1 MSGLDIIE
9 RGVAQD
15 LPAAV
20 DIGDRAAPGT
30 ELPLVLDE
38 GTLTG
43 WLLNESRYCPDIP
56 ALLTELGTRFPA
68 EGLPIE
74 RMGIFLRTLHPT
86 ILASMYFWRVDRA
99 EVIVFERGQDITRA
113 EAYLASPIHLV
124 FEGSPGIRRRLAD
137 PSCPRDFPIV
147 EDLDEEGITDYLILP
162 LPFSDRA
169 RYGVSFATKAA
180 GGFTDDQ
187 LTRLA
192 ELVPTLA
199 SVVEI
204 LSVRRIAQNL
214 MTTYLGRK
222 TGQRVLDGM
231 IRRGSTETI
240 NAAIWYSDLRGFT
253 YLTDRLPSDV
263 LISLLNDHFER
274 IVGPIEA
281 NGGEVLKFMGDA
293 LLAIFPI
300 DALGGKAQAVTAA
313 LHALDGALVAT
324 ANRNLERRQD
334 GQPEIDFWVALH
346 LGDISY
352 GNIGAADRLDFTVI
366 GPAVNQAAR
375 IESHCRVMDRR
386 FLMSGTFAEYSP
398 IPGESIGFHAL
409 RGVREPQELFTLP
422 AANRAI

>member
-1 MSGLDIIE
+1 M
-9 RGVAQD
+9 
-15 LPAAV
+15 
-20 DIGDRAAPGT
+20 
-30 ELPLVLDE
+30 
-38 GTLTG
+38 
-43 WLLNESRYCPDIP
+43 
-56 ALLTELGTRFPA
+56 
-68 EGLPIE
+68 
-74 RMGIFLRTLHPT
+74 
-86 ILASMYFWRVDRA
+86 
-99 EVIVFERGQDITRA
+99 
-113 EAYLASPIHLV
+113 
-124 FEGSPGIRRRLAD
+124 
-137 PSCPRDFPIV
+137 
-147 EDLDEEGITDYLILP
+147 DEEGISDYLILP

-169 RYGVSFATKAA
+169 HYRVSFATKAA

-214 MTTYLGRK
+214 MSTYLGRK

-231 IRRGSTETI
+231 IQRGSTETI

-300 DALGGKAQAVTAA
+300 DALGSEAQAATAA
-313 LHALDGALVAT
+313 LHALDGALMAT
-324 ANRNLERRQD
+324 ADRNLERRQD
-334 GQPEIDFWVALH
+334 GQPEMDFWVALY

-352 GNIGAADRLDFTVI
+352 GNIGAADRLDFTVM
-366 GPAVNQAAR
+366 GQP
-375 IESHCRVMDRR
+375 
-386 FLMSGTFAEYSP
+386 
-398 IPGESIGFHAL
+398 
-409 RGVREPQELFTLP
+409 
-422 AANRAI
+422 